1 MKTPPS
7 STILAGARVNNP
19 RSLLLLLLALPL
31 GAAEIRIP
39 VDRQSRPVAEAV
51 ARSNAMPHRGQERI
65 EATVTLGRRD
75 YPIQASNKG
84 FFPEL
89 DMGPTMRARVELHFP
104 EAKPGDKVVIGAMD
118 GGRIMLQDAD
128 RRISPAKET
137 THVIGADRKVR
148 IIFESGSG
156 DGIFR
161 VMVRRG
167 MEARFLP
174 FWVGPKPEMSKRPAP
189 GKEAV
194 TLNR

>member
-1 MKTPPS
+1 MKT
-7 STILAGARVNNP
+7 
-19 RSLLLLLLALPL
+19 SLLLLAFFAPPL
-31 GAAEIRIP
+31 CAAEIRIP

-51 ARSNAMPHRGQERI
+51 ARSNAMPHPGKERI
-65 EATVTLGRRD
+65 EASVTLGKRTH
-75 YPIQASNKG
+75 PLQASNKG

-104 EAKPGDKVVIGAMD
+104 EGRPGDKVIIAAMD
-118 GGRIMLQDAD
+118 GGRVMLQDAD

-148 IIFESGSG
+148 FIFESGSG

-161 VMVRRG
+161 VMIRRG

-174 FWVGPKPEMSKRPAP
+174 FWVGPKPELSKRPAP
-189 GKEAV
+189 GKEAAA
-194 TLNR
+194 LNR